1 MMDKTE
7 QAIRSFIELEID
19 YMRNE
24 SQAYIA
30 NYIAKNALFNTDD
43 KVALLMDF
51 ESDIA
56 EILKDYLEIRTK
68 KPPQK
73 NLLMGNDRIL
83 SDQTK

>member
-56 EILKDYLEIRTK
+56 
-68 KPPQK
+68 
-73 NLLMGNDRIL
+73 
-83 SDQTK
+83 